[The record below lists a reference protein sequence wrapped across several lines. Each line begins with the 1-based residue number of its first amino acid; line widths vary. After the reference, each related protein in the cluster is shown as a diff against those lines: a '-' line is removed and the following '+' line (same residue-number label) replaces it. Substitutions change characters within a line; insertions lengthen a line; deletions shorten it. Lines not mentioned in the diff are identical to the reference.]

1 MFALDDIS
9 SLRAFISI
17 AEHSSFS
24 KAAESL
30 QITQPAISKRIALL
44 EENLSEKLFDRL
56 GRKIVLTE
64 AGATLLPKCRQ
75 ILETVNDAELLANN
89 LGGKIEGILRLG
101 TSHHIGLHHLP
112 PVIRE
117 FGQQYEN
124 VELELHFMS
133 SEQVC
138 EKVLQAELDMG
149 IITLPLST
157 PNTLIAKPIWLDDMR
172 AVVGEN
178 HELAKQEI
186 VTLETLTHYNAL
198 LPERGTYTHKIIE
211 NIFIQNGLQPIT
223 KLSTNYLETIKMMVS
238 VGLGWS
244 ILPTTIIDD
253 DLEILDIPHFSLT
266 RQLGY
271 VQHQQRT
278 ASNAA
283 VAMMGLLNQIR
294 NEESAQL

>member
-1 MFALDDIS
+1 VFALDDIS